1 MSVTATQ
8 INYTIDSVKNV
19 FSKVSHDNL
28 YQVIMPFGLY
38 GNWLK
43 GTDLYNTLFQN
54 DGFDVFVKF
63 GLLCFQA
70 ELPGTQFETV
80 EVVGDRQ
87 GLREVFPSIRTYP
100 PLNLSFYVDSNHI
113 ILQILETWMNYINPV
128 NDTTKLDNVFSR
140 LRYPDSYK
148 EKIEIVKFEK
158 DTAYNEQRSDI
169 LSLYKTDMLKYEFTN
184 VWPINVTSMNVS
196 YGNADVLKVSVQ
208 FQYDRYYVSNVK
220 TSGYEIPLINA
231 DNIINN

>member
-1 MSVTATQ
+1 M
-8 INYTIDSVKNV
+8 
-19 FSKVSHDNL
+19 
-28 YQVIMPFGLY
+28 MPFGLY

-43 GTDLYNTLFQN
+43 GTELYTTLNRN

-87 GLREVFPSIRTYP
+87 GLREVFPNIRTYP
-100 PLNLSFYVDSNHI
+100 PLNLSFYVDSNHV
-113 ILQILETWMNYINPV
+113 ILKILETWMNYINPI
-128 NDTTKLDNVFSR
+128 NNTSKLDNVFSR
-140 LRYPDSYK
+140 MRYPDSYK
-148 EKIEIVKFEK
+148 EKIQIIKFEK
-158 DTAYNEQRSDI
+158 DTGYDEKRTGIKDP
-169 LSLYKTDMLKYEFTN
+169 LYKSDMLKYEFTN

-208 FQYDRYYVSNVK
+208 FQYDRYYVSNVRPNGFED
-220 TSGYEIPLINA
+220 SLINLN
-231 DNIINN
+231 NILNK